1 MARGTRAFT
10 LAELVMAMAIM
21 SIIGLA
27 VVGMTMALTDA
38 QEYSGDFYRN
48 VQIARHAMRYV
59 QREIQKANLVTAV
72 DSDSL
77 AYWADDTNDN
87 GGINLTE
94 MRLVAFDSGDREI
107 AEYRIEFPSWWTQL
121 MKDLEDAPLSLA
133 WATDMSN
140 VTSMRSN
147 SYVVRRL
154 LATEAA
160 PVTFTVSPSA
170 PLTKLLQTEVTVGQ
184 GDRRVVLR
192 GATALRADW
201 TGHVGTVDS
210 EWVLDTE

>member
-1 MARGTRAFT
+1 MMRGTRAFT

-48 VQIARHAMRYV
+48 VQIARNSMRYL
-59 QREIQKANLVTAV
+59 QRAVQKANLVTAV

-77 AYWADDTNDN
+77 AYWLEDTNDN
-87 GGINLTE
+87 GGINATE
-94 MRLVAFDSGDREI
+94 IRLIAFESGDREL
-107 AEYRIEFPSWWTQL
+107 AEYKIEFPSEWSQFL
-121 MKDLEDAPLSLA
+121 KDLMDSEISLE
-133 WATDMSN
+133 WVTDMSN
-140 VTSMRSN
+140 VESMRSS
-147 SYVVRRL
+147 SYVVRRV

-160 PVTFTVSPSA
+160 SAAFSASPGP
-170 PLTKLLQTEVTVGQ
+170 PLTKLLQTEVTIGQ

-192 GATALRADW
+192 GAAALRADW
-201 TGHVGTVDS
+201 VGHVGTIDDD
-210 EWVLDTE
+210 WVLDTE